1 MKTVIHS
8 AKDRGV
14 LYPLTPFLYM
24 GGLDGAEMVPG
35 SLFVPPFYA
44 GKLTDKEEWHLTI
57 VGVLAATIFGGVH
70 CIAWSFQFPSLTERV
85 LWRMSSVA
93 ITCLP
98 AIILRTIFALGSSP
112 SDLIHR
118 RLVWSAGMA
127 GFFLCPGSNYVAGP
141 GIDVYKVPPCWSV
154 PNSQMDHLHTTCVVL
169 YISH

>member
-70 CIAWSFQFPSLTERV
+70 CIAWSFQFPSLAERV

-127 GFFLCPGSNYVAGP
+127 GFFYVLARITLLVLALMSIRSLPAGAYQT
-141 GIDVYKVPPCWSV
+141 VKW
-154 PNSQMDHLHTTCVVL
+154 TT
-169 YISH
+169 YIPHV